1 MNNSADDSPTIKLI
15 ATCPKCDEP
24 LPVADDLDEK
34 TDLAALCPK
43 CSGKTAQEQTNERI
57 LDPDVPA
64 LYEIKHRIEEC
75 QNGKAFLVRDTSLD
89 TNLIIRFVTTGVA
102 RLTGGLPIEKV
113 AQLLVQETH
122 PHLSTVYDWRTD
134 TKSKYLI
141 VDAPTEKTLESLI
154 KDEGFLDLPR
164 AIEIFIQVCEGL
176 EELHKMGVIHGHLR
190 PRTVGIVEQDNKID
204 IVKLTNFSITNTLS
218 NNIEQPLKISRNYT
232 CNDAFYM
239 SPEELR
245 GECPTVSGDI
255 YNLGCVF
262 FHSITGKPVYRA
274 RTVQEVK
281 DQHLDPAPAK
291 FRRRYEIPNNVEL
304 VILRMLEFDPRK
316 RYKSVKSIR
325 KDFERLRS
333 DKEPLLED
341 RWKTMLSYF
350 GQ

>member
-1 MNNSADDSPTIKLI
+1 MNNSSDDSPTIKLI

-24 LPVADDLDEK
+24 LSVDDDFE
-34 TDLAALCPK
+34 TSSDLSSLCPK
-43 CSGKTAQEQTNERI
+43 CSGKPTPEKTAEKI
-57 LDPDVPA
+57 IDSDVPSI
-64 LYEIKHRIEEC
+64 YEILQKIDEC
-75 QNGKAFLVRDTSLD
+75 QNGKAFLVHDTNLD
-89 TNLIIRFVTTGVA
+89 TNLVIRFVTTGVA
-102 RLTGGLPIEKV
+102 RLTGGLPIERV

-134 TKSKYLI
+134 TKSKFLI

-154 KDEGFLDLPR
+154 KNEGFLDLPR

-190 PRTVGIVEQDNKID
+190 PRTVGIVEQVNNID
-204 IVKLTNFSITNTLS
+204 IVKLTDFSITNTLS

-245 GECPTVSGDI
+245 GECPTIAGDI

-281 DQHLDPAPAK
+281 DQHLDPTPAK

-325 KDFERLRS
+325 KDFERLRTN
-333 DKEPLLED
+333 KEPLLED
-341 RWKTMLSYF
+341 RWKTILSYL